1 MKKLYFTLI
10 IVALYGCSITKDGII
25 INAPTVPSISVCA
38 NVATDADVQL
48 MVDKIESQAFKDEK
62 LSRARLVTK
71 NYCFVSSQVIS
82 IMEAFTFEDNKLTM
96 AKELYD
102 QTTDKANYDTVVDA
116 LTYKSDRD
124 ELIDYISQNP

>member
-1 MKKLYFTLI
+1 
-10 IVALYGCSITKDGII
+10 
-25 INAPTVPSISVCA
+25 
-38 NVATDADVQL
+38 
-48 MVDKIESQAFKDEK
+48 
-62 LSRARLVTK
+62 
-71 NYCFVSSQVIS
+71 
-82 IMEAFTFEDNKLTM
+82 MEAFTFEDNKLTM